1 MNQSTDTSPRPSFL
15 NKLTGYFDAGNRL
28 LPRLMISLLFLV
40 AAIVKLGNLAGTE
53 AYMDS
58 VGVSGSLVYAVITF
72 EFVVFFSL
80 AFNKFIRPV
89 SYLAAL
95 FCLISAALFHHDY
108 SNSTQLY
115 MALKNVSIA
124 GGFLLLASTFSHK

>member
-1 MNQSTDTSPRPSFL
+1 MNQSIDTSPRPSFL
-15 NKLTGYFDAGNRL
+15 DKLTGFFDAGNRL

-40 AAIVKLGNLAGTE
+40 AAIVKLFNSAGTA

-58 VGVSGSLVYAVITF
+58 VGVSGSLVYVVIAF
-72 EFVVFFSL
+72 ELVVFFSV

-95 FCLISAALFHHDY
+95 FCLVSAALFHNEFT
-108 SNSTQLY
+108 NSTHLY

-124 GGFLLLASTFSHK
+124 GGFLLLASAFSHE